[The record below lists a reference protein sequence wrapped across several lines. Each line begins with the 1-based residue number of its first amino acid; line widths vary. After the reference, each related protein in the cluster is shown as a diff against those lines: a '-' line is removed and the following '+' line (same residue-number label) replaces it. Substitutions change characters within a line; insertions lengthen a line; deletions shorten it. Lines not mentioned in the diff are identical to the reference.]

1 MAGRAV
7 DAQLAADPS
16 AEPLPTA
23 AGRTASPSC
32 ARPDASRLSVCL
44 YTPSVDPSGM
54 GAHMVDLAAQY
65 LPGADVSFMCPPSP
79 GGRRLLD
86 QAAALGATAVPLPHP
101 RDPSFA
107 GVIVRF
113 LREHPADV
121 FHIHVG
127 TGEENFDGAR
137 AARRAGIPAIVQT
150 LHLPWVVTRSAKRR
164 RFFAGV
170 QRVDHFIAVSEAQRA
185 TYERIGVPAERF
197 STVPN
202 GIGARGAGLG
212 RRAARRTLGLDA
224 DQPVVMTIGRLT
236 AMKGQRHLID
246 SVPAL
251 AGRFPGLVVLIVGEG
266 HLRGQLEARI
276 AKLGVARWVR
286 LLGHRP
292 DARMLLD
299 AADVF
304 VLPSLYE
311 GMPLVALEAMEA
323 GVPVVATRVI
333 GTEEI
338 VADEQTGLLVPP
350 HDPAALAQALAA
362 MLADRSLRTR
372 YGDAGRH
379 RYRQHFTSERMAQQT
394 AAVYRRVLQQV
405 ATPVTSA
412 G

>member
-1 MAGRAV
+1 M
-7 DAQLAADPS
+7 
-16 AEPLPTA
+16 
-23 AGRTASPSC
+23 
-32 ARPDASRLSVCL
+32 
-44 YTPSVDPSGM
+44 
-54 GAHMVDLAAQY
+54 
-65 LPGADVSFMCPPSP
+65 PPSP

-170 QRVDHFIAVSEAQRA
+170 QRVDHFIAVSQAQRA

-202 GIGARGAGLG
+202 GIGARGPGLG

-276 AKLGVARWVR
+276 AKLGVARSVR

-350 HDPAALAQALAA
+350 HDPAALGQALAA